1 MKQTADE
8 VQNTRSDALKWVAAA
23 MLVAAAVAG
32 NVYFADQPMI
42 YRAIGVVLLVGLAA
56 AIALMTARGREL
68 ASLARNSKREIQ
80 RVVWP
85 TRPETVQTTAIV
97 LGAVVVVGLILWLID
112 MFFGWLVSLL
122 IG

>member
-1 MKQTADE
+1 MKQIAE
-8 VQNTRSDALKWVAAA
+8 EQSPRFDALKW
-23 MLVAAAVAG
+23 AAAVVLVAVAVVG
-32 NVYFADQPMI
+32 NVYFSDQPMI
-42 YRAIGVVLLVGLAA
+42 YRVIAVVALVGLAA
-56 AIALMTARGREL
+56 VPALMTVKGREL
-68 ASLARNSKREIQ
+68 MSLARNSKREIQ

-97 LGAVVVVGLILWLID
+97 LAAVVIVGIVLWLID

>member
-1 MKQTADE
+1 MKQTAE
-8 VQNTRSDALKWVAAA
+8 EQNTRFDALKWAAA
-23 MLVAAAVAG
+23 AVLVAVAVAG

-42 YRAIGVVLLVGLAA
+42 YRVIGVVVIVGLATA
-56 AIALMTARGREL
+56 VALTTAKGREL
-68 ASLARNSKREIQ
+68 VSLARNSKREIQ

-97 LGAVVVVGLILWLID
+97 LGAVVIVGLILWLID